1 MAHVHD
7 ADNDAY
13 YLDQLCL
20 VGICAAFAGVCLALY
35 FWQTEMLTLLLAPQF
50 HVFVLMSGVGLLAL
64 VVIRSVTLWRQA
76 SAQTQ
81 AANHVHHHHDHH
93 HHDHGHE
100 HCGHDHEH
108 EGCAGHD
115 HGHEHHITATPHS
128 HVHAPGVAHDHDHHH
143 HDHDHAHGHGHDHG
157 HDHSWAPWRYV
168 VLLIP
173 IMLFL
178 LGLPSRGLNVQAA
191 HVDTTQDVAGWAG
204 LAALGPS
211 PLGQTAALA
220 VLQID
225 PGATQV
231 RIEVDG
237 KPAELSDLKPGM
249 RVVVRR
255 THNRKFIEPAVEEV
269 QTGEEAVKKAEAGT
283 TDPLTVIGTVA
294 SVDLADKELKVLA
307 KGDGKEK
314 VFDLGQGPIYQI
326 NFKAL
331 EALAFNPATQREWA
345 GRTVRVLA
353 QFMPQND
360 RMFTL
365 GRFRIQCC
373 GADAVQVSIPAK
385 LSRGSLQEIPNPP
398 QPQEWARVTGRVDFR
413 EQRGK
418 AGKVTWLVVQ
428 RPKDIEK
435 SAPDPNPYIP

>member
-1 MAHVHD
+1 MAHTHD
-7 ADNDAY
+7 TDNDAY

-35 FWQTEMLTLLLAPQF
+35 FWQTEMLALLLAPQF
-50 HVFVLMSGVGLLAL
+50 HLFVLLSGVGLLAL
-64 VVIRSVTLWRQA
+64 VVIRSVTLWREA
-76 SAQTQ
+76 GARAQ
-81 AANHVHHHHDHH
+81 AANHAHHHHDHAHEH
-93 HHDHGHE
+93 HHDDHDHE
-100 HCGHDHEH
+100 HCGHTHDHAHAHGVPHEH
-108 EGCAGHD
+108 A
-115 HGHEHHITATPHS
+115 
-128 HVHAPGVAHDHDHHH
+128 HHH
-143 HDHDHAHGHGHDHG
+143 HDHDHGHGHAHDHG

-178 LGLPSRGLNVQAA
+178 LGLPNRGLTVQGA

-211 PLGQTAALA
+211 PLQQAAALA

-231 RIEVDG
+231 TIRLGDQVG
-237 KPAELSDLKPGM
+237 ELSDLKPGM
-249 RVVVRR
+249 PVVVRR
-255 THNRKFIEPAVEEV
+255 THNRKFVEPAVEEV
-269 QTGEEAVKKAEAGT
+269 QAGAEAVKAAEAGA

-294 SVDLADKELKVLA
+294 SVDLADKELKVIA

-326 NFKAL
+326 DFKAL
-331 EALAFNPATQREWA
+331 HALAFTAQSQKEWN
-345 GRTVRVLA
+345 GRTVRVVA
-353 QFMPQND
+353 QLPNVQHD
-360 RMFTL
+360 RFFSL
-365 GRFRIQCC
+365 VRLRIQCC
-373 GADAVQVSIPAK
+373 GADAVQVEIPAR
-385 LSRGSLQEIPNPP
+385 LARGTLQEIPSNP
-398 QPQEWARVTGRVDFR
+398 QAQDWVRVTGRVEFR

-418 AGKVTWLVVQ
+418 AGKVTWVVVP

-435 SAPDPNPYIP
+435 SPPDPNPYIP